1 MPESQASPAA
11 PGPGSTPL
19 SNGRRLP
26 HPQRRLL
33 RSQSLPVTSG
43 RWAAC
48 TRGETATQTPAQGD
62 LADGLEVLGDAGS
75 AVSGGVFSDMLGP
88 MPSEILPES
97 NSKPKKRPQAARDT
111 RATIMQ
117 HYYPE
122 GGWGWVI
129 VGVATAVHIL
139 THGLHTGYGAIL
151 GITVAK
157 FSQQATLVGRCT
169 ASRAREQQATPAQ
182 AARSG
187 CQGRGRGRGSPSRR
201 RAEGERFGSFGHE
214 AECEGNV
221 CVGKHA
227 EEKPERVTMNSPRKH
242 ATPLRIGAFIV
253 RVSSSNIKIMLT

>member
-1 MPESQASPAA
+1 MSVS
-11 PGPGSTPL
+11 
-19 SNGRRLP
+19 
-26 HPQRRLL
+26 
-33 RSQSLPVTSG
+33 RSKSLPGANGDGWDGDDSG
-43 RWAAC
+43 LSRSGNSGGGRDSGVVVVASDTPSFASDARSSLLGDLPSGAAC
-48 TRGETATQTPAQGD
+48 SE
-62 LADGLEVLGDAGS
+62 L
-75 AVSGGVFSDMLGP
+75 
-88 MPSEILPES
+88 PSEEAENEKQGTEDPD
-97 NSKPKKRPQAARDT
+97 KK
-111 RATIMQ
+111 ATIGR

-242 ATPLRIGAFIV
+242 ATPLRIGVFIV
-253 RVSSSNIKIMLT
+253 RVSSSNIKIILT

>member
-122 GGWGWVI
+122 GGWGWVVLVMALLVHVI
-129 VGVATAVHIL
+129 SHGVH
-139 THGLHTGYGAIL
+139 
-151 GITVAK
+151 
-157 FSQQATLVGRCT
+157 QATGVLILHLVKEFPE
-169 ASRAREQQATPAQ
+169 ASLMSASKLPLTLVP
-182 AARSG
+182 
-187 CQGRGRGRGSPSRR
+187 CCKDP
-201 RAEGERFGSFGHE
+201 
-214 AECEGNV
+214 
-221 CVGKHA
+221 
-227 EEKPERVTMNSPRKH
+227 EKGLFRVK
-242 ATPLRIGAFIV
+242 L
-253 RVSSSNIKIMLT
+253 